1 MQLGAVGRGIARL
14 DRRAVEIQALAQL
27 ETVSRELLLLRLT
40 GDVVVETRVIVDDVV
55 EDGVRGLVPLER
67 TEAATVEPP
76 ARPSSDGEE
85 RLRRRL
91 ADEAERVP
99 KAAGDLAVMG
109 RHDEQAAGP
118 ERRADAVKKDL
129 SVPVVEDVDDV
140 VRRDDRVVRG
150 SVEDGLVANVALAEV
165 HAGVVPAA
173 VLDHVRRKIDADYGV
188 GDRGQIARQPA
199 RAAAQ

>member
-1 MQLGAVGRGIARL
+1 RPRRAPSRARLTVARWPGCSAGALGHVMQLGAVGRRIARL

-40 GDVVVETRVIVDDVV
+40 GDVVVETRVVVDDVV

-99 KAAGDLAVMG
+99 KAAGDLAVVG
-109 RHDEQAAGP
+109 RHDEQATGP

-129 SVPVVEDVDDV
+129 SVRVVE
-140 VRRDDRVVRG
+140 
-150 SVEDGLVANVALAEV
+150 
-165 HAGVVPAA
+165 
-173 VLDHVRRKIDADYGV
+173 
-188 GDRGQIARQPA
+188 
-199 RAAAQ
+199 